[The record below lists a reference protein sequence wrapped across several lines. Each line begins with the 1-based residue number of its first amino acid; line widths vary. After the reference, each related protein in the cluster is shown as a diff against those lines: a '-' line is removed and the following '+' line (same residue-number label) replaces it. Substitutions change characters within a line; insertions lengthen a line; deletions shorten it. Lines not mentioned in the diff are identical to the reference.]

1 MSLVADKLTDAGM
14 EGQMNGIGIVVFN
27 IPLDTLSVIS
37 ETILQV
43 RWPNQQRHSTEWQW
57 LVNQVKDQSHQ
68 VQLTKR

>member
-14 EGQMNGIGIVVFN
+14 EGQMNGIGIVV
-27 IPLDTLSVIS
+27 PLDTLSVIS

>member
-43 RWPNQQRHSTEWQW
+43 RWPNQQRHSTEWQ
-57 LVNQVKDQSHQ
+57 
-68 VQLTKR
+68 